1 MSSDAPTLT
10 LSLNAFIRIYSMDTA
25 RQIAEVAR
33 RMQPSAGYDF
43 YRSLNMAI
51 QAHIAQK
58 SQDELDYI
66 LNKSSRPGEVSY
78 NKAAFSTFISKFGKK
93 KKIYKFE
100 KKGSLSLADGRLV
113 IRVSPQFMVE
123 NAGVMSVYHV
133 WAMQNPQM
141 DKARASCACYIL
153 QEAFKK
159 TAPNYEYKLFDAVS
173 GKVYSGTNNTAAL
186 AVDSVAENMAKWAA
200 M

>member
-1 MSSDAPTLT
+1 MSSDAPTLK

-51 QAHIAQK
+51 QAHIDKK
-58 SQDELDYI
+58 SQDEVDYI
-66 LNKSSRPGEVSY
+66 LNKSLRPGEVSY
-78 NKAAFSTFISKFGKK
+78 NKTAFSIFIAKFGKK

-100 KKGSLSLADGRLV
+100 KKGSVSLADGRLV
-113 IRVSPQFMVE
+113 IRVAPQFMVE

-133 WAMQNPQM
+133 WSMQNPPM
-141 DKARASCACYIL
+141 DKARANCACYIL

-159 TAPNYEYKLFDAVS
+159 TAPNYQYKLFDAVS
-173 GKVYSGTNNTAAL
+173 GKVYSGTSNTAAL
-186 AVDSVAENMAKWAA
+186 AVDSVAENMVKWAA

>member
-1 MSSDAPTLT
+1 
-10 LSLNAFIRIYSMDTA
+10 MDTA

-33 RMQPSAGYDF
+33 RMQPSAGYNF

-51 QAHIAQK
+51 QAHIDQK
-58 SQDELDYI
+58 SQDEIDYI
-66 LNKSSRPGEVSY
+66 LNKSSSPGEVSY
-78 NKAAFSTFISKFGKK
+78 NKSAFNKFIERFGKK
-93 KKIYKFE
+93 KKIYSFE
-100 KKGSLSLADGRLV
+100 KKGSFSLASGKLL

-123 NAGVMSVYHV
+123 NAGVMTVYHV
-133 WAMQNPQM
+133 WTMQNPQM

-186 AVDSVAENMAKWAA
+186 AVESVAENIAKWAT